1 MVTEDHG
8 TELGQVGA
16 REFGFGSALVSY
28 NLGATRCEDVRRFS
42 VMMKVVT

>member
-1 MVTEDHG
+1 MS
-8 TELGQVGA
+8 A
-16 REFGFGSALVSY
+16 RGFGFGSALVNY